1 MQMNNRVIPISTDS
15 TRNLCKSVI
24 FAIFFTF
31 GTIKLS
37 QSVYRYI
44 LRKSTMSSSAS
55 TSSTSDDETLRRS
68 RILKSKLYF
77 DVPLSKVNIYINYI
91 SLCMCVCVIGLRF
104 LINQVPVIYTA
115 SYDIA
120 FLGIE
125 KL

>member
-24 FAIFFTF
+24 FAFFFTF

-55 TSSTSDDETLRRS
+55 TSSTSDDETLRRT

-77 DVPLSKVNIYINYI
+77 DVPLSKVNIYKNYI
-91 SLCMCVCVIGLRF
+91 SLCMFVCVIGLRF
-104 LINQVPVIYTA
+104 LFNQVPVIYTA